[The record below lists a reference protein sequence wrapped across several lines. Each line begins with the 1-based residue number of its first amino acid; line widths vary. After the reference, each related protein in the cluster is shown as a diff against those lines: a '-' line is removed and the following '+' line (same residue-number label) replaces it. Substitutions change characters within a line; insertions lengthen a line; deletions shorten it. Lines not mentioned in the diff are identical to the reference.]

1 MAKKKGTRSIPV
13 QIALASLGELFCM
26 LALTAISAA
35 LVRAGVISQGSMEMA
50 ALFASALAVFFGSL
64 MAAGRFSQKKLPLTM
79 AACGGYLA
87 ALLLG
92 NLLFTEGAPHGVLLV
107 AGPALGAALLAALL
121 AGRKPKP
128 KYRR

>member
-1 MAKKKGTRSIPV
+1 MAKKKGTRSVPV
-13 QIALASLGELFCM
+13 QIALASAGELFCM
-26 LALTAISAA
+26 LALSAIAAA
-35 LVRAGVISQGSMEMA
+35 LVRAGIISQGSMKTA
-50 ALFASALAVFFGSL
+50 ALCASAIAVFLGSL
-64 MAAGRFSQKKLPLTM
+64 FAAKGFVQKKLPLTM
-79 AACGGYLA
+79 AACIGYLA

-92 NLLFTEGAPHGVLLV
+92 NLLFAKGAPQGVLLV